1 MQWCGGDV
9 NFTVIEN
16 GSQFYLRGFATWQC
30 GRQWVTPLIMVYGLK
45 VYLSKQLKPTANR
58 LKSRLNPNTMAKNSA
73 SSVPPSAAPA
83 LLALPALPATYEA
96 ALQELE
102 GLVSGLESGQL
113 PLDQL
118 LAGYQRGA
126 QLLAFCK
133 GKLEAVETQIKVLEG
148 TELKPWA

>member
-1 MQWCGGDV
+1 
-9 NFTVIEN
+9 
-16 GSQFYLRGFATWQC
+16 
-30 GRQWVTPLIMVYGLK
+30 
-45 VYLSKQLKPTANR
+45 
-58 LKSRLNPNTMAKNSA
+58 MAKSSTSSA
-73 SSVPPSAAPA
+73 SSASPDPAAPPVGA
-83 LLALPALPATYEA
+83 PAVPALPATYEA

-118 LAGYQRGA
+118 LTGYQRGA